1 MSWFGLRRPDAPP
14 ARAALPGRPLQ
25 LVAARDD
32 GTFTVGEDAAAALTA
47 IRGPVG
53 VVAVAGRARQG
64 KSYLLNKLV
73 GAATGG
79 GFAVSPSHRPCT
91 KGLWLWSSPVPTTDT
106 DGRPYHLILIDT
118 EGIDAFDQT
127 TAYSTHIFALAILLS
142 STMVYNQIGGI
153 DEAALDRLSLVTE
166 VTKLVRARAD
176 ESGIG
181 GGGGGR
187 GDGGAA
193 TLAPFTPNFLWLLR
207 DFYLDL
213 ADETGRRITPGDYLE
228 AALAPVPH
236 NAPGAAGKNGVRSA
250 IKQLFPRRDCAALVR
265 PAADERDLQNLDSLP
280 AASLRPEF
288 VKGLDAVTHHVF
300 DLASPKRIGA
310 AVLTGPALAGLTR
323 AYVAALNAGAVPTIA
338 TAWQGVAEQ
347 ECRGA
352 ADDAEGAYRTA
363 FSAAGGDAA
372 DEEASLDAAHAS
384 ALEVGAAAFAARAV
398 GEGPPREAGDKK
410 WRATVAA
417 AFAAHKTARL
427 AAAELACQRLIG
439 EAGAAVAAYVA
450 SPGATAAGLSAKLA
464 QMEKAYAAAPA
475 GGASATKWRL
485 WARFVG
491 GQSADAA
498 RGLAEREAAAARA
511 RADAAAGAVAA
522 AAARAEAAERELAG
536 ARSDTASRVATLE
549 AALASAR
556 AQGGDAA
563 AAASARAD
571 AAERALAAERAAAA
585 AARAE
590 SDGLRRQ
597 LAAAQ
602 AEVARVQAAAAAKV
616 AGAKAAAAA
625 AAAAPPPP
633 PPTHPADNA
642 DFMDAGDEPT
652 PDTMTV
658 AAIKQWLTDAGHDGE
673 VWRLAGAKAR
683 KAEWVAA
690 MKHVMRR

>member
-14 ARAALPGRPLQ
+14 ARAAIPGRPLQ

-91 KGLWLWSSPVPTTDT
+91 KGLWLWSSPLPTTDT
-106 DGRPYHLILIDT
+106 DGRPYHLVLIDT

-176 ESGIG
+176 ESGGGGGAGDG
-181 GGGGGR
+181 GGGG
-187 GDGGAA
+187 GGAA
-193 TLAPFTPNFLWLLR
+193 TLASFTPNFLWLLR

-228 AALAPVPH
+228 AALAPVPT
-236 NAPGAAGKNGVRSA
+236 NAPGAAGKNGVRTA

-280 AASLRPEF
+280 ASALRPEF
-288 VKGLDAVTHHVF
+288 AKGLDAVTRRVF

-310 AVLTGPALAGLTR
+310 SVLTGPALAGLTR

-347 ECRGA
+347 ECRAA
-352 ADDAEGAYRTA
+352 ADTAEAAYRAA
-363 FSAAGGDAA
+363 FAAAGGDAA
-372 DEEASLDAAHAS
+372 GEESALDAAHAS
-384 ALEVGAAAFAARAV
+384 ALEAGAAAFATRAV
-398 GEGPPREAGDKK
+398 GDGPPREAGDRK

-427 AAAELACQRLIG
+427 AAAELACQRLVS
-439 EAGAAVAAYVA
+439 EAGAALAAYVA
-450 SPGATAAGLSAKLA
+450 SPGASAAGLSTKLA
-464 QMEKAYAAAPA
+464 QMEKAYATAAA
-475 GGASATKWRL
+475 GGSSATKWRL

-491 GQSADAA
+491 GQGADAA

-511 RADAAAGAVAA
+511 RAPTLRPGLSPPQPPARRLPSASWRAHGRTRPRESRRWRPPWRPHGRRAAMRLQLPPR
-522 AAARAEAAERELAG
+522 ARTRPNAPCLP
-536 ARSDTASRVATLE
+536 
-549 AALASAR
+549 SAR
-556 AQGGDAA
+556 LQPLPALKRTVC
-563 AAASARAD
+563 AASW
-571 AAERALAAERAAAA
+571 
-585 AARAE
+585 
-590 SDGLRRQ
+590 RR
-597 LAAAQ
+597 
-602 AEVARVQAAAAAKV
+602 
-616 AGAKAAAAA
+616 
-625 AAAAPPPP
+625 P
-633 PPTHPADNA
+633 
-642 DFMDAGDEPT
+642 
-652 PDTMTV
+652 
-658 AAIKQWLTDAGHDGE
+658 
-673 VWRLAGAKAR
+673 RLN
-683 KAEWVAA
+683 
-690 MKHVMRR
+690 